1 MRGLARCG
9 VLLLALSGVGEAAA
23 PQASQSLVLVYEGS
37 RLSVKAAAPV
47 PYSDPARMLVALQQ
61 ASLPGQYA
69 MVLTRDSPRQLVGY
83 VLAVEREGT
92 LSLGSQLHEWD
103 AGDRRYRLLQGELS
117 RSYPPLEGN
126 SPWTWLVTITVGREL
141 QAALVIRAASRR
153 WPVES
158 VSISVTRQRTH

>member
-1 MRGLARCG
+1 V
-9 VLLLALSGVGEAAA
+9 VLLLLSGVGETASPRAA
-23 PQASQSLVLVYEGS
+23 QSLVLAYKGN
-37 RLSVKAAAPV
+37 RLTVKPAAPV

-61 ASLPGQYA
+61 ASLPAQYA
-69 MVLTRDSPRQLVGY
+69 MVLVRDSPRQLVGY

-103 AGDRRYRLLQGELS
+103 TGDRRYRLLRGELS

-126 SPWTWLVTITVGREL
+126 SPWTWLVTIPIGREL
-141 QAALVIRAASRR
+141 EASLMIRAVERR

-158 VSISVTRQRTH
+158 VSVSMTRPRAR